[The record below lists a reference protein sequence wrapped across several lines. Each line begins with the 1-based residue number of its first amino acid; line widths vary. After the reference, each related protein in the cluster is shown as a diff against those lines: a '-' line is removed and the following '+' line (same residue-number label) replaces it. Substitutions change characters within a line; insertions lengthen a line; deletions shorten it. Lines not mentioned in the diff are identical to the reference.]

1 MMGTSIPLLITLD
14 AGTRFIGD
22 GWGERLIAIVLCL
35 VVTGLSLLPGFMYLN
50 ARTWNVGVYRPL
62 KLGLLGVFFISYLV
76 LAIAA
81 FSLPVSATVLRL
93 AGIYSNEIQTFAV
106 LQPSLADASTTVGLT
121 VRQVRNTTLV
131 DAYVRYGFGGIRL
144 LCRRPLDPLAVSEE
158 AIKDAKRKKA
168 QDPTMIQGAGCVQAS
183 PGELRP
189 LRM

>member
-1 MMGTSIPLLITLD
+1 
-14 AGTRFIGD
+14 
-22 GWGERLIAIVLCL
+22 
-35 VVTGLSLLPGFMYLN
+35 MYLN

-62 KLGLLGVFFISYLV
+62 KLGLLGAFFSSYVV

-81 FSLPVSATVLRL
+81 FSLPVSTTVLRL

-106 LQPSLADASTTVGLT
+106 LQQSLADASTTVGLT
-121 VRQVRNTTLV
+121 VRQVHNTTLV

-144 LCRRPLDPLAVSEE
+144 LCRSPLNPLAVSEE

-168 QDPTMIQGAGCVQAS
+168 QDPTIIQGSGCVEAS

-189 LRM
+189 LRI